1 MLSTFQ
7 IRFVVLIA
15 TLGHV
20 VDNSPSYR
28 NSPGSEIRCKW
39 NCFVHMADLTMLK
52 REMANSTTANNKLI
66 KLSVQYEK
74 LIDDKCT
81 NKMSVNSSESSSEH
95 CQVCLVNKL
104 LSNSMT
110 SNKSAINTF
119 LHKEHREIRAIC
131 TLKPVST
138 IVSSPMDYSNR
149 SSAICH
155 LINLEHEF
163 ESIDYHTVE
172 TDPHGLCMNFTKPGR
187 TNSTKR
193 LQEGW
198 PMIVL
203 NFFSFLFCIVFL
215 YYSPAFL
222 CLFYPTEIVLDGVT
236 HIILEGASPVSLRSF
251 AGNFFSSKKEGIWYK
266 ARRFILRAFI
276 VPLPLVVFAT
286 VFTDFIHSVISIIL
300 SIVYG
305 FGYCAYAFSLSFYSK
320 RSSIAKHCYLCGLF
334 KAKELSYHDEI
345 SEIIIT
351 HLRLQPLILVEL
363 SRFCKK
369 RLLKYFKMP
378 VTVIPS
384 KRCFKQYVIR
394 LVLLIPLLL
403 CIPVVAA
410 ASMIM
415 VSLLTSPGTS
425 LCMHQSIPRLAAN
438 TKMLKLLL
446 IFIVAGLSLIS
457 WAGTFT
463 LLIVAAYGAHN
474 ALKRVFLLSLS
485 EEHLPYLACFVSVL
499 YYIWSSYSSFT
510 ETYHELALALYD
522 CYKDS
527 KRTQVQ
533 DVPITSDQQ
542 PELPNNTHDL
552 DNVMAIPKELFG
564 IACEELL
571 PLREGVY
578 ILILKITLLLSTVF
592 TVFSWVTASSFDTT
606 PLMKTLLAFL
616 TFAFPKI
623 VDMCIDGEWQKK
635 MRERIMK
642 EKVPKIVDKFIDE
655 TSMTTQAQ
663 GDSSDEGANDRYF
676 SFESLYG
683 GV

>member
-7 IRFVVLIA
+7 IRFVVLIVA
-15 TLGHV
+15 LGHV
-20 VDNSPSYR
+20 VDNSPIYR
-28 NSPGSEIRCKW
+28 DSPGSEIRCKW

-52 REMANSTTANNKLI
+52 REMTNSTTANNKLI

-149 SSAICH
+149 FSAICH

-193 LQEGW
+193 LQEALELRGW
-198 PMIVL
+198 PKIVL
-203 NFFSFLFCIVFL
+203 NFFSSVFIIVFV

-222 CLFYPTEIVLDGVT
+222 CLFYPTEIVLDGLT
-236 HIILEGASPVSLRSF
+236 HIILEGASPVSLRNF
-251 AGNFFSSKKEGIWYK
+251 VGNYFSSGKEGIWYK
-266 ARRFILRAFI
+266 ASRFILRAFI
-276 VPLPLVVFAT
+276 VPLPFVVFAT
-286 VFTDFIHSVISIIL
+286 VFTDFKHSVISIIL

-305 FGYCAYAFSLSFYSK
+305 FGYCAHAFFLSFYSK
-320 RSSIAKHCYLCGLF
+320 RSSIAEYCCLCDHF
-334 KAKELSYHDEI
+334 KGKEFSYHDEI
-345 SEIIIT
+345 SELIIN

-369 RLLKYFKMP
+369 RFLKYFKMP

-384 KRCFKQYVIR
+384 KRCFKHYVIR
-394 LVLLIPLLL
+394 LVLLIPMLL
-403 CIPVVAA
+403 CIPVVAVA
-410 ASMIM
+410 LMIFA
-415 VSLLTSPGTS
+415 SLLTAPVTS
-425 LCMHQSIPRLAAN
+425 IFMYQSIPAAN
-438 TKMLKLLL
+438 TKMLN
-446 IFIVAGLSLIS
+446 FIAAGLFIIS
-457 WAGTFT
+457 WIGTFY
-463 LLIVAAYGAHN
+463 LLQLAAFGAWN
-474 ALKRVFLLSLS
+474 VLERVFLLSLS

-642 EKVPKIVDKFIDE
+642 EKVPKIVDKFINE
-655 TSMTTQAQ
+655 TSMATQAQ
-663 GDSSDEGANDRYF
+663 GGSSDEGANDRNF
-676 SFESLYG
+676 SFETLYDG
-683 GV
+683 L

>member
-203 NFFSFLFCIVFL
+203 NFFSFSFCIVFS

-564 IACEELL
+564 MACEKLW

-578 ILILKITLLLSTVF
+578 KLILKITVIVSTVF
-592 TVFSWVTASSFDTT
+592 IMFSWVTASSFDIT

-616 TFAFPKI
+616 TVVFPKI
-623 VDMCIDGEWQKK
+623 VDIYIDGEWQKK